1 MVKCYDLANCIE
13 IANKIMYTYF
23 MNDYIKEKLTSI
35 RNEMNHIWSAMF
47 LLGGSSLAILF
58 NNQSFV
64 NYILSLAGLVF
75 SVLFLNA
82 YFIRRAEIMK
92 YLKNLRRTWY
102 EFKFNR
108 TNYRVNRF
116 FCSMWRLYLYF
127 LQTKQRIWDEVNSLR
142 TEYIAYIEINIKCM
156 L

>member
-1 MVKCYDLANCIE
+1 
-13 IANKIMYTYF
+13 MYTYF

-58 NNQSFV
+58 NNPSFV

-82 YFIRRAEIMK
+82 YYIRRAEIMK
-92 YLKNLRRTWY
+92 YLKNLRR
-102 EFKFNR
+102 N
-108 TNYRVNRF
+108 
-116 FCSMWRLYLYF
+116 
-127 LQTKQRIWDEVNSLR
+127 
-142 TEYIAYIEINIKCM
+142 
-156 L
+156 